1 MVNTLY
7 LSETELRTRGGALD
21 RMLDSLFDNGILLD
35 RDCRILYITASDQK
49 ELIGQHVSV
58 IDQVSPF
65 EAVLR
70 SGRPQLDLL
79 LELHG
84 RQCLS
89 SLFPVS
95 DGEGIIGVVGTIT
108 VRSLARLKRVAT
120 RISDQ
125 DEGFQ
130 GLYRGL
136 SRIDSGYNLEDFR
149 GESPAVKDL
158 LEKARKAANSG
169 ESVLILGETGTGKEI
184 IAGGIHTE
192 RHRGRPAPYVTINCT
207 AIPEQLMEAELFG
220 HEKGAFTGATETRL
234 GKFQLAGDGDILLDE
249 IGDMDLNMQSK
260 LLRVLESREFERV
273 GGRESIPLRA
283 GIIASTNQNL
293 LAMSERR
300 AFRADLYYRLS
311 AIELYLPPLRARPE
325 DIPMLIDHLCAQKG
339 AASTSPP
346 RPCSIS
352 SGTPGRAMC
361 AS

>member
-149 GESPAVKDL
+149 G
-158 LEKARKAANSG
+158 R
-169 ESVLILGETGTGKEI
+169 
-184 IAGGIHTE
+184 
-192 RHRGRPAPYVTINCT
+192 AP
-207 AIPEQLMEAELFG
+207 
-220 HEKGAFTGATETRL
+220 R
-234 GKFQLAGDGDILLDE
+234 
-249 IGDMDLNMQSK
+249 
-260 LLRVLESREFERV
+260 
-273 GGRESIPLRA
+273 
-283 GIIASTNQNL
+283 
-293 LAMSERR
+293 
-300 AFRADLYYRLS
+300 
-311 AIELYLPPLRARPE
+311 
-325 DIPMLIDHLCAQKG
+325 
-339 AASTSPP
+339 
-346 RPCSIS
+346 
-352 SGTPGRAMC
+352 
-361 AS
+361 

>member
-1 MVNTLY
+1 MNTLY

-35 RDCRILYITASDQK
+35 RDCRILYIT
-49 ELIGQHVSV
+49 
-58 IDQVSPF
+58 DQVSPF

-120 RISDQ
+120 CISDQ

-169 ESVLILGETGTGKEI
+169 ESVLILAETGTGK
-184 IAGGIHTE
+184 
-192 RHRGRPAPYVTINCT
+192 
-207 AIPEQLMEAELFG
+207 
-220 HEKGAFTGATETRL
+220 
-234 GKFQLAGDGDILLDE
+234 
-249 IGDMDLNMQSK
+249 
-260 LLRVLESREFERV
+260 
-273 GGRESIPLRA
+273 
-283 GIIASTNQNL
+283 
-293 LAMSERR
+293 
-300 AFRADLYYRLS
+300 
-311 AIELYLPPLRARPE
+311 
-325 DIPMLIDHLCAQKG
+325 
-339 AASTSPP
+339 
-346 RPCSIS
+346 
-352 SGTPGRAMC
+352 
-361 AS
+361 

>member
-35 RDCRILYITASDQK
+35 RDCRILYITAPDQK

-149 GESPAVKDL
+149 GESPVSL
-158 LEKARKAANSG
+158 QEAAAIMDFINFVGENSYDWAAYG
-169 ESVLILGETGTGKEI
+169 QIPAHKSVLSD
-184 IAGGIHTE
+184 E
-192 RHRGRPAPYVTINCT
+192 RIN
-207 AIPEQLMEAELFG
+207 ELPQ
-220 HEKGAFTGATETRL
+220 
-234 GKFQLAGDGDILLDE
+234 KF
-249 IGDMDLNMQSK
+249 
-260 LLRVLESREFERV
+260 
-273 GGRESIPLRA
+273 
-283 GIIASTNQNL
+283 
-293 LAMSERR
+293 
-300 AFRADLYYRLS
+300 
-311 AIELYLPPLRARPE
+311 
-325 DIPMLIDHLCAQKG
+325 LIDNPDAMIVSDYQYYGAVVDALDTVAYEIPFGRIAPADGLASAQQLVVDNI
-339 AASTSPP
+339 
-346 RPCSIS
+346 RNQ
-352 SGTPGRAMC
+352 
-361 AS
+361 